1 MVRRAGYKARPA
13 DSRNTPD
20 DPERFVNRRA
30 EVAWIL
36 RTQFEE
42 GLISLQPPAD
52 PRDANDPMVRLLRE
66 LGAMKMEIVG
76 GKMQLGGKKEL
87 RRLLGFSPDHFD
99 WLLMTYWKPDHLF
112 RKVSSGK
119 AGKGV
124 DFKGVFLR

>member
-1 MVRRAGYKARPA
+1 MSQITLVMGNRSQMSWDLPALDSFELQRAIYGIQ
-13 DSRNTPD
+13 
-20 DPERFVNRRA
+20 RA
-30 EVAWIL
+30 E
-36 RTQFEE
+36 FEKTRDE
-42 GLISLQPPAD
+42 FIELLEIGELVKKPIRNLSLGE
-52 PRDANDPMVRLLRE
+52 R
-66 LGAMKMEIVG
+66 MKMEIVG